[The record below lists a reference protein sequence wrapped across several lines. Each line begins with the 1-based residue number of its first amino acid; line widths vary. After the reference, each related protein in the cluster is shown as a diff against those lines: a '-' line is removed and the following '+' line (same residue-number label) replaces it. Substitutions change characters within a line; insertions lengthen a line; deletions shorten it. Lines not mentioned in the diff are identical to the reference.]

1 MKRLFLFFWVVFTNI
16 SIINGQHIS
25 EKVNI
30 QKLDAQAN
38 VLAKRFCDVIVKVGT
53 STASNGIS
61 YAKKKKII
69 GDVGKD
75 FYNYYE
81 DPRKMITTGKGG
93 KPTVKDMSAYLN
105 NLLTQSNNNTL
116 KIRKYEIRCQ
126 KFVIG
131 DGDGKDWTYKKTL
144 SDGCKLFSRTFTY
157 EQTYR
162 VIDILNKNPEL
173 RNTEHIEID
182 KKTMEIYAIIKPGEN
197 KVIVRLGDITRS
209 ECKDGR

>member
-1 MKRLFLFFWVVFTNI
+1 MKRLFLIFMVVFTNI

-25 EKVNI
+25 EEVNI
-30 QKLDAQAN
+30 HKLDAQAN

-61 YAKKKKII
+61 YAQKKKII

-93 KPTVKDMSAYLN
+93 KPTEKEMHAYLN

-131 DGDGKDWTYKKTL
+131 DGDGKGWIYIRTL

-182 KKTMEIYAIIKPGEN
+182 KKTMEVYAIIKPGEN
-197 KVIVRLGDITRS
+197 KVIVRLGDIIQS

>member
-1 MKRLFLFFWVVFTNI
+1 MKRLFLIFMVVFTNI

-25 EKVNI
+25 EEVNI
-30 QKLDAQAN
+30 HKLDAQAN

-61 YAKKKKII
+61 YAQKKKII

-93 KPTVKDMSAYLN
+93 KPTEKKMHAYLN

-116 KIRKYEIRCQ
+116 QIRKYEIRCQ

-131 DGDGKDWTYKKTL
+131 DGDGKGWIYKRTL

-197 KVIVRLGDITRS
+197 KVVVRLGDIIRS

>member
-1 MKRLFLFFWVVFTNI
+1 
-16 SIINGQHIS
+16 
-25 EKVNI
+25 
-30 QKLDAQAN
+30 
-38 VLAKRFCDVIVKVGT
+38 
-53 STASNGIS
+53 
-61 YAKKKKII
+61 
-69 GDVGKD
+69 
-75 FYNYYE
+75 
-81 DPRKMITTGKGG
+81 MITTGKGG

-116 KIRKYEIRCQ
+116 QIRKYEIRCQ

-162 VIDILNKNPEL
+162 VIDILNKNPGL

>member
-1 MKRLFLFFWVVFTNI
+1 MKRFFLFFWVVFTNI

-25 EKVNI
+25 EEVNI
-30 QKLDAQAN
+30 HKLDAQAN

-61 YAKKKKII
+61 YAQKKKII
-69 GDVGKD
+69 GNVGKD

-93 KPTVKDMSAYLN
+93 KPTEKNMPAYLN
-105 NLLTQSNNNTL
+105 NLLTQSHNNTL
-116 KIRKYEIRCQ
+116 RIRKYEIRCQ

-131 DGDGKDWTYKKTL
+131 DGDGKDWTYKQTL

>member
-1 MKRLFLFFWVVFTNI
+1 MKRFFLILTIVFTNI
-16 SIINGQHIS
+16 AIINGQHIS
-25 EKVNI
+25 EEVNI

-61 YAKKKKII
+61 YAQKKKII
-69 GDVGKD
+69 ENVGKD

-93 KPTVKDMSAYLN
+93 KPTEKRMATYLN

-116 KIRKYEIRCQ
+116 QIRKYEIRCQ

-131 DGDGKDWTYKKTL
+131 DGDGKDWTYKQTL

-182 KKTMEIYAIIKPGEN
+182 KKTMEINAIIKPGEN